1 MDLNITEILEQLKAI
16 ESFASKV
23 SETKKLADQLAENFA
38 RMKESINSA
47 MNQAF
52 GEIAD
57 QIEQLRRNME
67 SMESVQAASTGKS
80 VPAAP
85 PTPPPEPEPTPPPEP
100 PKKVEAPPA
109 PPPEPEPTPPPE
121 PPKKVEAP
129 PAPPPEPAAASDDS
143 AAAGESVTSPELE
156 VLEQK
161 MDKLKAALTDLRFD
175 YMRGYIPEEEY
186 KQKESD
192 LTKQIEDLERQTTDI
207 KKKLGA

>member
-23 SETKKLADQLAENFA
+23 SETKRLADQLAENVA
-38 RMKESINSA
+38 RMKESITST

-67 SMESVQAASTGKS
+67 TMESVQASSTGKAAA
-80 VPAAP
+80 VETTTPPAKAEPEPKPAP
-85 PTPPPEPEPTPPPEP
+85 PETKAEPEPESAPPEP
-100 PKKVEAPPA
+100 KAEAPAETPA
-109 PPPEPEPTPPPE
+109 P
-121 PPKKVEAP
+121 EA
-129 PAPPPEPAAASDDS
+129 EPASIPVAEAA
-143 AAAGESVTSPELE
+143 TSPELE

-161 MDKLKAALTDLRFD
+161 MEKLKAALTDLRFD

-186 KQKESD
+186 KTKESD
-192 LTKQIEDLERQTTDI
+192 LDKQIEE
-207 KKKLGA
+207 LGKQIAALK

>member
-80 VPAAP
+80 APATPQAP
-85 PTPPPEPEPTPPPEP
+85 PPKPEPTPPPEP
-100 PKKVEAPPA
+100 PKKTEAPQA
-109 PPPEPEPTPPPE
+109 PPPEPE
-121 PPKKVEAP
+121 
-129 PAPPPEPAAASDDS
+129 AASVDS
-143 AAAGESVTSPELE
+143 AAAGETATSPELE

-161 MDKLKAALTDLRFD
+161 LDKLKAALTDLRFD

-192 LTKQIEDLERQTTDI
+192 LTKQIEDLERQIADL
-207 KKKLGA
+207 KKKLGIA

>member
-16 ESFASKV
+16 ENFASKV
-23 SETKKLADQLAENFA
+23 SETKKLADQLAENVA

-52 GEIAD
+52 ADIAD

-67 SMESVQAASTGKS
+67 TMESVQAASTGKAAAVS
-80 VPAAP
+80 STAP
-85 PTPPPEPEPTPPPEP
+85 PAPPPEPEAAAAEP
-100 PKKVEAPPA
+100 KAEAPPA
-109 PPPEPEPTPPPE
+109 PPPEPE
-121 PPKKVEAP
+121 
-129 PAPPPEPAAASDDS
+129 AAASAEAEVS
-143 AAAGESVTSPELE
+143 EVSPELE

-186 KQKESD
+186 KQKEAD
-192 LTKQIEDLERQTTDI
+192 LTKEIEDLERKIADL
-207 KKKLGA
+207 KK